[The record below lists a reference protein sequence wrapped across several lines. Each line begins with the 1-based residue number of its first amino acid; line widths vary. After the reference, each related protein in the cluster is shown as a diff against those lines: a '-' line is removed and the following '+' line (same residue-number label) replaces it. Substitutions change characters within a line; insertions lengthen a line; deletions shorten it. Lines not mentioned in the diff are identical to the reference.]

1 MSARCSFYEKG
12 IILAKS
18 FQASHSWHKLS
29 FYEWKILVQ
38 NCSFDK
44 WILVRKSQ
52 RINLEF
58 GIRNL
63 EFGIRNSLLDLV
75 NSFTNCHNCDV
86 WLQRPLEAHSNSVP
100 LHSCGAK
107 CRKDQV
113 STRHVWTKPKSTKLR
128 MQFET
133 SRVMSLV
140 VLKEAYYL
148 HLCVCTYVSCLDI
161 GHVPNT
167 LKVAAMLFN
176 RTMGWNVVWF
186 WIIWSH

>member
-1 MSARCSFYEKG
+1 MDVPWAQRDKDLELG
-12 IILAKS
+12 I
-18 FQASHSWHKLS
+18 
-29 FYEWKILVQ
+29 
-38 NCSFDK
+38 
-44 WILVRKSQ
+44 
-52 RINLEF
+52 
-58 GIRNL
+58 G
-63 EFGIRNSLLDLV
+63 NSLSDLV
-75 NSFTNCHNCDV
+75 NRFTNCHNCDV

-113 STRHVWTKPKSTKLR
+113 STRHVWTKPKNTKLR

-176 RTMGWNVVWF
+176 RTMGWNIFWF
-186 WIIWSH
+186 CIIWNHLLMCDSCHIWSVLIGVECRSWCWTLDVYIFTFC